1 MLVFKSLHDHRGHH
15 HNTDWTDGSG
25 TSQIRVSSDL
35 VSTGFASLEM
45 AQLPRTLVA
54 PFVM

>member
-25 TSQIRVSSDL
+25 TSHIRVSSDL

-45 AQLPRTLVA
+45 AQLRRTLVA